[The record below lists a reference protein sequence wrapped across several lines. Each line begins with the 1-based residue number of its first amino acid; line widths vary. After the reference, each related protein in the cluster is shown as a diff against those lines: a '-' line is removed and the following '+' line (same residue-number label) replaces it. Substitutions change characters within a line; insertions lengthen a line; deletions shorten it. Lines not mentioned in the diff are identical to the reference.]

1 MFAMIASF
9 GRLRRD
15 LTQDGCSRLRSISD
29 DNLDDDMIKVQGQE
43 ADFVNRC
50 EYFSELNAKDSIENF

>member
-1 MFAMIASF
+1 MFAMVASF

-43 ADFVNRC
+43 ADFVNPC
-50 EYFSELNAKDSIENF
+50 GFFSEVDRKRSPGNA